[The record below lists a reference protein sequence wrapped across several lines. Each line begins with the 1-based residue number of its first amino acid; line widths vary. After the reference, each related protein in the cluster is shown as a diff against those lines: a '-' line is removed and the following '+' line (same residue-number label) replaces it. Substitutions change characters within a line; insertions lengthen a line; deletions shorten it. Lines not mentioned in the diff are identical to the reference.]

1 MPSDASRHG
10 GASALPAR
18 SIRARAPSQRRTQAG
33 NRVPAP
39 RPLSLAMAAVALRA
53 VVWVLIASAVIAP
66 AAAEDV
72 RELQWADLVKVVAFE
87 DPFEALTP
95 SQLRDL
101 SRVAR
106 IRELQVARSDVDA
119 GLAKELA
126 QATARL
132 QSDGIDI
139 DGLLARRE
147 EVRQP
152 RARRANA
159 VVDELDGR
167 HVRLPG
173 YVVPLEFSDSRITEF
188 LLVPWLGAC
197 IHTPP
202 PPANQIVHVRFDQGL
217 EVPDDSAPFWVE
229 GRMSIQSTR
238 ENLFLVDGSADVDV
252 GYALRAS
259 TVDRYDRER

>member
-1 MPSDASRHG
+1 MPSDTSG
-10 GASALPAR
+10 PDGVSALPAR
-18 SIRARAPSQRRTQAG
+18 NTRAWAPSQRRTQAG
-33 NRVPAP
+33 NLSPAP
-39 RPLSLAMAAVALRA
+39 RPLRFAMAAVALRA
-53 VVWVLIASAVIAP
+53 VVLVLTVTAVFTP

-72 RELQWADLVKVVAFE
+72 RELQWADLVEVVAFE

-95 SQLRDL
+95 SQLSDL

-106 IRELQVARSDVDA
+106 IRGLQVAQRDVDG
-119 GLAKELA
+119 GLAGELA

-147 EVRQP
+147 EVRQL

-159 VVDELDGR
+159 VVDDLDGR
-167 HVRLPG
+167 YVRLPG

-217 EVPDDSAPFWVE
+217 EIPDDSAPFWVQ
-229 GRMSIQSTR
+229 GRMSVESTR
-238 ENLFLVDGSADVDV
+238 KGLFLVDGSADVDV
-252 GYALRAS
+252 GYVLRAS
-259 TVDRYDRER
+259 AVDRYDRER

>member
-1 MPSDASRHG
+1 MPSDTSGLG
-10 GASALPAR
+10 GASVLPAR
-18 SIRARAPSQRRTQAG
+18 TIRIRAPSQRRTQAG
-33 NRVPAP
+33 NRTPAP
-39 RPLSLAMAAVALRA
+39 RPLRFTTAAVALRA
-53 VVWVLIASAVIAP
+53 FVLVLAMITVFTP

-72 RELQWADLVKVVAFE
+72 RELQWADLVEVVSFD

-95 SQLRDL
+95 SQLGDL

-106 IRELQVARSDVDA
+106 IRGLQVAQGHVGE
-119 GLAKELA
+119 GLAGELA

-132 QSDGIDI
+132 QTDGIDI
-139 DGLLARRE
+139 DGLLARRDE
-147 EVRQP
+147 IRQL

-159 VVDELDGR
+159 VVDDLDDR
-167 HVRLPG
+167 QVRLPG

-202 PPANQIVHVRFDQGL
+202 PPANQIVHVRFDRGL
-217 EVPDDSAPFWVE
+217 EIPDDSAPFWVQ
-229 GRMSIQSTR
+229 GRMSVESTR
-238 ENLFLVDGSADVDV
+238 KDLFLVDGSADVDV

-259 TVDRYDRER
+259 AVDRYDR